1 MYSIF
6 SKSEKKYIF
15 ENLSERE
22 LMSVVE
28 KLVIENGDENY
39 SVLGIAD
46 AIEYFEYSIDYVL
59 LAKTF

>member
-6 SKSEKKYIF
+6 SKSEKKFIF
-15 ENLSERE
+15 ENLSGRE

-46 AIEYFEYSIDYVL
+46 AIEYFENSIDYVL
-59 LAKTF
+59 LTKTF